1 MKQTFEPLSL
11 TKHGSWWVFNIK
23 LIVSAE
29 VESLITRSA
38 IRKSASDGNGANGD
52 KLGSGGMEGG
62 VSLLG
67 STTLAG
73 RPVRGW

>member
-1 MKQTFEPLSL
+1 ML
-11 TKHGSWWVFNIK
+11 
-23 LIVSAE
+23 SAE
-29 VESLITRSA
+29 VESLITLSA

-52 KLGSGGMEGG
+52 KLGSEGMESG

-67 STTLAG
+67 LTTLAG